1 MKVAVYGLGAIGGL
15 IGARLAGAGC
25 DVSAVVR
32 GHKLEVLRTHG
43 LRLQV
48 QDRVSAVAV
57 RAEQDPSEL
66 GNQDIVILAVKAP
79 ALADVAAHI
88 APLIGPDT
96 IVLTAMNG
104 VPWWF
109 FESDKLPY
117 SGTRLQSLDPT
128 GALARA
134 IPARHVIGCVVHLSS
149 SSPEPGLVKP
159 GFGNRLIL
167 GEPDGA
173 SSERLAALVSLLDR
187 AGFEAEASLDIR
199 TEIWYKLWGN
209 MTMNP
214 ISAITG
220 ASADKI
226 LDDPLV
232 RAFSLTAMQ
241 EAAAIGAR
249 IGATADK
256 VLDDPLVRNFCLAA
270 MREAAA
276 IGAKIG
282 CPIAQSGEERM
293 AVTRKLGAFKTS
305 MLQDAEAGKALE
317 IDALVTVV
325 HEIGELAGVETPF
338 IDGLLGLVRVFGQ
351 TRGIYPL

>member
-1 MKVAVYGLGAIGGL
+1 MRSVDRTGG
-15 IGARLAGAGC
+15 
-25 DVSAVVR
+25 
-32 GHKLEVLRTHG
+32 
-43 LRLQV
+43 
-48 QDRVSAVAV
+48 
-57 RAEQDPSEL
+57 
-66 GNQDIVILAVKAP
+66 
-79 ALADVAAHI
+79 
-88 APLIGPDT
+88 
-96 IVLTAMNG
+96 
-104 VPWWF
+104 
-109 FESDKLPY
+109 
-117 SGTRLQSLDPT
+117 
-128 GALARA
+128 LARA

-214 ISAITG
+214 VSAIT
-220 ASADKI
+220 
-226 LDDPLV
+226 
-232 RAFSLTAMQ
+232 
-241 EAAAIGAR
+241 
-249 IGATADK
+249 GATADK

>member
-15 IGARLAGAGC
+15 IGARLAGSGC

-32 GHKLEVLRTHG
+32 GHKLGVLRTHG

-117 SGTRLQSLDPT
+117 SGKRLQSLDPT

-134 IPARHVIGCVVHLSS
+134 IPARHVIGCV
-149 SSPEPGLVKP
+149 
-159 GFGNRLIL
+159 
-167 GEPDGA
+167 
-173 SSERLAALVSLLDR
+173 ERL
-187 AGFEAEASLDIR
+187 
-199 TEIWYKLWGN
+199 
-209 MTMNP
+209 
-214 ISAITG
+214 
-220 ASADKI
+220 
-226 LDDPLV
+226 
-232 RAFSLTAMQ
+232 
-241 EAAAIGAR
+241 
-249 IGATADK
+249 
-256 VLDDPLVRNFCLAA
+256 
-270 MREAAA
+270 
-276 IGAKIG
+276 
-282 CPIAQSGEERM
+282 
-293 AVTRKLGAFKTS
+293 
-305 MLQDAEAGKALE
+305 
-317 IDALVTVV
+317 
-325 HEIGELAGVETPF
+325 
-338 IDGLLGLVRVFGQ
+338 
-351 TRGIYPL
+351 